1 MQLEKKGN
9 SDAELEHAKIVL
21 EKSTLNREKIV
32 ERASRM
38 NKNDFDKYAPF
49 LENLNLEKQSA
60 YFSDTLIIVRR
71 LTMLYMAMF
80 VLNRQWIQLQLFIA
94 LNFLSVT
101 YVVTVR
107 PFESRLLNFL
117 NLINEMIGL
126 LASYMILPLQ
136 NMEYDPEVHYEMA
149 YYTIYIFYAS
159 GAINLTVILYV
170 SALETIAL
178 IKKLYRNCC
187 KKKTK
192 KDEKYEE
199 KTSKQD
205 DPSEK

>member
-60 YFSDTLIIVRR
+60 YFGDTLIIVRR

-94 LNFLSVT
+94 LNLFSVT
-101 YVVTVR
+101 YVVSVR
-107 PFESRLLNFL
+107 PFDSTLLHFL
-117 NLINEMIGL
+117 NLFNEVISL

-136 NMEYDPEVHYEMA
+136 NMEYDPE
-149 YYTIYIFYAS
+149 
-159 GAINLTVILYV
+159 
-170 SALETIAL
+170 
-178 IKKLYRNCC
+178 
-187 KKKTK
+187 
-192 KDEKYEE
+192 
-199 KTSKQD
+199 
-205 DPSEK
+205 